1 MIQLVATD
9 IDGTLLDEHRSLSQ
23 QTLNAFKKI
32 QHLPVVLISA
42 RMPQAMYY
50 LQDLLDRREMPVICY
65 NGALIKDQDEV
76 IYSTTIKY
84 AQLEQLAHIAIQHQL
99 HVSIY
104 RNDEWFVPQLDYWAQ
119 REINNTRVRPT
130 VQDVQKTLDY
140 FKETTAA
147 GGAHKVMFMGDE
159 DAMNL
164 AFKEIND
171 AEVYTEPGRSTKAES
186 LPASLHLYRSKET
199 YTEMSPLDISKK
211 TALELLLKERFARIT
226 MGDVVAFG
234 DNYNDVEM
242 IRSVG
247 YGVAVGNARDAV
259 KEVARYETLH
269 HKKHGVAHWLE
280 KYIK

>member
-76 IYSTTIKY
+76 IYSTTINY

-119 REINNTRVRPT
+119 REINNTRVTPT
-130 VQDVQKTLDY
+130 VQDVQKTLAY
-140 FKETTAA
+140 FKETIAA

-164 AFKEIND
+164 AF
-171 AEVYTEPGRSTKAES
+171 AKAES

-199 YTEMSPLDISKK
+199 YTEISPLDISKK

-280 KYIK
+280 KYVK